1 MKRRWKRIF
10 AGLLAALMLCMSPCF
25 AAAPPMQE
33 APAVETFCFT
43 RSGMSADQA
52 RSYQIR
58 ETARGRS
65 VWIELY
71 YSDHYV
77 LPLTDEDM
85 ASFCALLQE
94 LELAEWDGF
103 HKVDPGVLDG
113 ESFSLSV
120 ELEDGG
126 AISASGSNCFP
137 AGYGEKVSAIREFF
151 EKLMEEYGFNPD
163 DIWY

>member
-1 MKRRWKRIF
+1 MT
-10 AGLLAALMLCMSPCF
+10 LCMSPCF

-33 APAVETFCFT
+33 APAVETFYFT

-58 ETARGRS
+58 ETARGRF

-85 ASFCALLQE
+85 ASFSALVQE
-94 LELAEWDGF
+94 LELTAWDGYSEA
-103 HKVDPGVLDG
+103 DRYALDG
-113 ESFSLSV
+113 ECFSLDV
-120 ELEDGG
+120 AFEGG
-126 AISASGSNCFP
+126 ASIRASGSNCFP
-137 AGYGEKVSAIREFF
+137 QDYSEKMSAVEDFF
-151 EKLMEEYGFNPD
+151 RSLMADYELGD
-163 DIWY
+163 DVWR

>member
-1 MKRRWKRIF
+1 MKRRLKRIF
-10 AGLLAALMLCMSPCF
+10 TGLLAAMTLCMSPCF

-33 APAVETFCFT
+33 APAVETFYFT

-58 ETARGRS
+58 ETARGRF

-85 ASFCALLQE
+85 ASFSALVQE
-94 LELAEWDGF
+94 LELTAWDGYSE
-103 HKVDPGVLDG
+103 VDRDALDG
-113 ESFSLSV
+113 ECFSLDV
-120 ELEDGG
+120 AFEGG
-126 AISASGSNCFP
+126 ASISASGSNRFP
-137 AGYGEKVSAIREFF
+137 QDYGEKMSAVEDFF
-151 EKLMEEYGFNPD
+151 RGLMADYELGD
-163 DIWY
+163 DVWR

>member
-1 MKRRWKRIF
+1 MKRRLKRIF
-10 AGLLAALMLCMSPCF
+10 TGLLAAMTLCMSPCF

-33 APAVETFCFT
+33 APAVETFYFI

-58 ETARGRS
+58 ETARGRF

-85 ASFCALLQE
+85 ASFSALVQE
-94 LELAEWDGF
+94 LELTAWDGYSEA
-103 HKVDPGVLDG
+103 DRYALDG
-113 ESFSLSV
+113 ECFSLDV
-120 ELEDGG
+120 AFEGG
-126 AISASGSNCFP
+126 ASIRASGSNCFP
-137 AGYGEKVSAIREFF
+137 QDYSEKMSAVEDFF
-151 EKLMEEYGFNPD
+151 RGLMADYELGD
-163 DIWY
+163 DVWR

>member
-1 MKRRWKRIF
+1 MKRRLTRIF
-10 AGLLAALMLCMSPCF
+10 TGLLAAMTLCMSPCF

-52 RSYQIR
+52 RGYRIR
-58 ETARGRS
+58 ETARGRF

-85 ASFCALLQE
+85 ASFSALVQE
-94 LELAEWDGF
+94 LELTAWDGYSEA
-103 HKVDPGVLDG
+103 DRYALDG
-113 ESFSLSV
+113 ECFSLDV
-120 ELEDGG
+120 AFEGG
-126 AISASGSNCFP
+126 ASIRASGSNCFP
-137 AGYGEKVSAIREFF
+137 QDYSEKMSAVEDFF
-151 EKLMEEYGFNPD
+151 RGLMADYELGD
-163 DIWY
+163 DVWR

>member
-1 MKRRWKRIF
+1 MKRRLKRIF
-10 AGLLAALMLCMSPCF
+10 TGLLAAMTLCMSPCF

-33 APAVETFCFT
+33 APAVETFYFA

-58 ETARGRS
+58 ETARGRF

-85 ASFCALLQE
+85 ASFSALVQE
-94 LELAEWDGF
+94 LELTAWDGYSEA
-103 HKVDPGVLDG
+103 DRYALDG
-113 ESFSLSV
+113 ECFSLDV
-120 ELEDGG
+120 AFEGG
-126 AISASGSNCFP
+126 ASIRASGSNCFP
-137 AGYGEKVSAIREFF
+137 QDYSEKMSAVEDFF
-151 EKLMEEYGFNPD
+151 RGLMADYELGD
-163 DIWY
+163 DVWR

>member
-1 MKRRWKRIF
+1 MKRRLTRIF
-10 AGLLAALMLCMSPCF
+10 TGLLAAMTLCMSPCF

-33 APAVETFCFT
+33 APAVETFYFT

-58 ETARGRS
+58 ETARGRF

-85 ASFCALLQE
+85 ASFSALVQE
-94 LELAEWDGF
+94 LELTAWDGYSEA
-103 HKVDPGVLDG
+103 DRYALDG
-113 ESFSLSV
+113 ECFSLDV
-120 ELEDGG
+120 AFEGG
-126 AISASGSNCFP
+126 ASIRASGSNCFP
-137 AGYGEKVSAIREFF
+137 QDYSEKMSAVEDFF
-151 EKLMEEYGFNPD
+151 RGLMADYELGD
-163 DIWY
+163 DVWR

>member
-1 MKRRWKRIF
+1 MKRRLKRIF
-10 AGLLAALMLCMSPCF
+10 TGLLAAMTLCMSPCF

-33 APAVETFCFT
+33 APAVETFYFT

-58 ETARGRS
+58 GTARGRF

-85 ASFCALLQE
+85 ASFSALVQE
-94 LELAEWDGF
+94 LELTAWDGYSEA
-103 HKVDPGVLDG
+103 DRYALDG
-113 ESFSLSV
+113 ECFSLDV
-120 ELEDGG
+120 AFEGG
-126 AISASGSNCFP
+126 ASIRASGSNCFP
-137 AGYGEKVSAIREFF
+137 QDYSEKMSAVEDFF
-151 EKLMEEYGFNPD
+151 RGLMADYELGD
-163 DIWY
+163 DVWR

>member
-1 MKRRWKRIF
+1 MKRRLTRIF
-10 AGLLAALMLCMSPCF
+10 IGLLAAMTLCMSPCF

-52 RSYQIR
+52 RGYQIR
-58 ETARGRS
+58 ETARGRF

-85 ASFCALLQE
+85 ASFSALVQE
-94 LELAEWDGF
+94 LEMTAWDGYSE
-103 HKVDPGVLDG
+103 VDRYALDG
-113 ESFSLSV
+113 ECFSLDV
-120 ELEDGG
+120 AFEGG
-126 AISASGSNCFP
+126 ASISASGSNCFP
-137 AGYGEKVSAIREFF
+137 QDYGEKMSAVEDFF
-151 EKLMEEYGFNPD
+151 RSLMADYELGD
-163 DIWY
+163 DVWR

>member
-58 ETARGRS
+58 ETARGRF

-85 ASFCALLQE
+85 ASFSALVQE
-94 LELAEWDGF
+94 LELTAWNGYSE
-103 HKVDPGVLDG
+103 VDRYALDG
-113 ESFSLSV
+113 ECFSLDV
-120 ELEDGG
+120 AFEGG
-126 AISASGSNCFP
+126 ASISASGSNCFP
-137 AGYGEKVSAIREFF
+137 QDYGEKMSAVEDFF
-151 EKLMEEYGFNPD
+151 RSLMADYELGD
-163 DIWY
+163 DVWR